1 MVEKKGGIKSLQKL
15 DLQVGIPVK
24 IYHSHAKEHDS
35 LFIQHEGIVSKNEI
49 AVFDKAYNNYEL
61 FDRWNK
67 EDIYFVTRLK
77 NNAKERFIKE
87 YELQES
93 TTDEVL
99 RDAEIVLF
107 YTDKEGVKRKV
118 TLRLVSYYDPQI
130 DKTFYFL
137 TNLF

>member
-1 MVEKKGGIKSLQKL
+1 M
-15 DLQVGIPVK
+15 GIPVK